1 MKLYYLDGSR
11 LTTRDESYQYLKH
24 RLSFPDYFGNNL
36 DALWDVLSERRT
48 SSFTFYNAKYMDE
61 DIRDV
66 FTDSH
71 HTILFD
77 SELTEDITL
86 KMTEDEKEL
95 KILGEDMDT
104 TILSFTGV
112 KTSLGLI
119 VEECLLTSDEALLAL
134 LKALEL
140 KGPETFYLESEALKK
155 AIIERDSFK
164 ESKGLF
170 SLTKVP
176 EASF

>member
-71 HTILFD
+71 HNVHFD
-77 SELTEDITL
+77 DEIQSDITLTLTEDEHSLTI
-86 KMTEDEKEL
+86 E
-95 KILGEDMDT
+95 GEDAYT
-104 TILSFTGV
+104 SILSFKGI

-119 VEECLLTSDEALLAL
+119 VEECLMTSDEALLAL
-134 LKALEL
+134 FKALEDY
-140 KGPETFYLESEALKK
+140 GPETLYVESELSGAFTQ
-155 AIIERDSFK
+155 RGSFSAVK
-164 ESKGLF
+164 TLHGLQ
-170 SLTKVP
+170 KY
-176 EASF
+176 